1 MAGILSP
8 VLRQR
13 FQDSNGN
20 PLAGGKLYS
29 YQAGTAVLQAT
40 YTDQTL
46 ATPNANPVILDANGE
61 ADVWIN
67 PGLAYKFVLK
77 DSNDIVRLD
86 TDNVIDQNFG
96 EVATWDANH
105 TYQQGSIVRD
115 SSGEGMLYVS
125 LTNGNTGNALTTVAN
140 WRIYDGKVRTVSV
153 DSNAAVTDNLVRSN
167 SAAGQ
172 VFITLPACSTTPIG
186 KKITVKDVGN
196 GTNTTVVRG
205 SGTDQID
212 GANVYATELGRYDSL
227 TVICNGTGWDVI

>member
-13 FQDSNGN
+13 FQDSSGN

-29 YQAGTAVLQAT
+29 YRAGTAVLQAT

-46 ATPNANPVILDANGE
+46 ATPNENPVILDANGE

-77 DSNDIVRLD
+77 NSADIVQFT

-105 TYQQGSIVRD
+105 TYQKGSIVRD
-115 SSGEGMLYVS
+115 SSGDGLLYVS

-140 WRIYDGKVRTVSV
+140 WRSYDGKIRTVST
-153 DSNAAVTDNLVRSN
+153 DTTADVTDNLIRSN
-167 SAAGQ
+167 TVADQ
-172 VFITLPACSTTPIG
+172 IFITLPPCSTTPFG

-212 GANVYATELGRYDSL
+212 GANVYATGLARYDSL
-227 TVICNGTGWDVI
+227 TVMNNGTSWDVI